1 MEEIRTKLKK
11 DAFAVS
17 AICGKYRNPFGFTV
31 NPEHNGGTIVWAFP
45 MKEGQ
50 AKREGYESRS
60 VSGTISNAPDFNGC
74 PYCGAKSFW
83 FCGCGAIV
91 CFDGKMTQTCPK
103 CGWHGELVYL
113 ESVTVKGGGL

>member
-1 MEEIRTKLKK
+1 MEDTITRLRK

-17 AICGKYRNPFGFTV
+17 AYCGKYRKPFGMTV
-31 NPEHNGGTIVWAFP
+31 NPGCGGGTFVWAFP

-60 VSGTISNAPDFNGC
+60 VSGTITNAPEFNGC
-74 PYCGAKSFW
+74 PHCGAKNFW

-103 CGWHGELVYL
+103 CGWHGKLVYL

>member
-1 MEEIRTKLKK
+1 MEDTITRLRK

-17 AICGKYRNPFGFTV
+17 AYCGKYRKPFGMTV
-31 NPEHNGGTIVWAFP
+31 NPGCGGGTFVWAFP

-103 CGWHGELVYL
+103 CGWHGKLGYL